1 MKIAHKPELIER
13 LAAEYVL
20 GTLKGGA
27 RRRFETWIG
36 QHAVIRRSVAEWQ
49 DRIQPLAEFAP
60 PAPVPPALWNHIEQQ
75 LGWHANEHANAHAD
89 QKSVWQKMLDS
100 VSFWRNLGMAST
112 VAAALMLALVLQKP
126 ANVVSPVTSYVA
138 TLSNDQAQ
146 TVAVVTADATRHQL
160 MVKLIGG
167 QTLTRD
173 QSLQLWAVPRKG
185 NPVSMGVLALERA
198 ANGQLV
204 MPLPDN
210 VSPESIPL
218 LAISLEPK
226 GGSRNPNGPSGP
238 ILSKGAW
245 VSL

>member
-1 MKIAHKPELIER
+1 MKIAHKPQLIER

-27 RRRFETWIG
+27 RRRFETWLG
-36 QHAVIRRSVAEWQ
+36 QYAVLRRSVAEWQ
-49 DRIQPLAEFAP
+49 DRIQPLAEFST
-60 PAPVPPALWNHIEQQ
+60 PAEVPPEVWRNIERQ
-75 LGWHANEHANAHAD
+75 LGWHAQN
-89 QKSVWQKMLDS
+89 QSVWQKMLDS
-100 VSFWRNLGMAST
+100 VAFWRNLGLAGA
-112 VAAALMLALVLQKP
+112 VAAAFMLVLVLQQP
-126 ANVVSPVTSYVA
+126 ANVLPPVTSYVA

-160 MVKLIGG
+160 IVKLIGG
-167 QTLTRD
+167 QSLTPE
-173 QSLQLWAVPRKG
+173 QSLQLWAVPKKG

-210 VSPESIPL
+210 VSPDSIPL

-238 ILSKGAW
+238 ILYKGAW

>member
-27 RRRFETWIG
+27 RRRFETWIS

-49 DRIQPLAEFAP
+49 DRVQPLAQFS
-60 PAPVPPALWNHIEQQ
+60 PAVPVSPNVWRRIEQQ
-75 LGWHANEHANAHAD
+75 LGWHANE
-89 QKSVWQKMLDS
+89 KSAWQKILDS
-100 VSFWRNLGMAST
+100 VAFWRNLGMVSS
-112 VAAALMLALVLQKP
+112 VAAALMLVLVLQKP
-126 ANVVSPVTSYVA
+126 ADVMAPVTSYVA

-146 TVAVVTADATRHQL
+146 TVAVVTADASRRQL

-167 QTLTRD
+167 QTLTSE
-173 QSLQLWAVPRKG
+173 QSLQLWAVPKKG

-210 VSPESIPL
+210 VSPDSIPL

-238 ILSKGAW
+238 IVSKGAW